1 MSGKRGLWNLQCSL
15 INIIMSILHK
25 YVILISLIIYLNHN
39 YISDGYMELMEEG
52 ILELMALSAYN
63 RSLTQTIL
71 TQTDLKL

>member
-1 MSGKRGLWNLQCSL
+1 
-15 INIIMSILHK
+15 
-25 YVILISLIIYLNHN
+25 
-39 YISDGYMELMEEG
+39 MEEG